1 MEKVMLGD
9 TGIEVSR
16 LSFGTGTHGWSG
28 RSDQTDLGLDGLADL
43 LLYAHGR
50 GVTFW
55 DSADQYGSH
64 PHVAR
69 ALRQLRREDVVI
81 TTKTCASTAEEAERD
96 IDRYLEEL
104 GTDYVDIV
112 LMHCMTNADWPDRQA
127 GVMDVLSGKKKQGV
141 IRSHGVSCHDFGALE
156 TASRSPWVESVLARI
171 NYAGKNME
179 GPPEKVIPVLE
190 AMHEAGK
197 GIYGMKVV
205 ACGDL
210 VKDTR
215 NAIHY
220 VLDLPC
226 VSAITVGMKSRQEV
240 DENVG
245 WVEAHDRDL
254 QPA

>member
-1 MEKVMLGD
+1 MEKVRLGN
-9 TGIEVSR
+9 TGISVSR

-28 RSDQTDLGLDGLADL
+28 RSDQTDLGLEGLSDL
-43 LLYAHGR
+43 LLYAHRR
-50 GVTFW
+50 GVSFW

-69 ALRQLRREDVVI
+69 ALSQVERDSVVI
-81 TTKTCASTAEEAERD
+81 TTKTCATTADEAEAD
-96 IDRYLEEL
+96 TDRYLAEL
-104 GTDYVDIV
+104 GTDYVDVV
-112 LMHCMTNADWPDRQA
+112 LMHCMMGANWPQKRA
-127 GVMDVLSGKKKQGV
+127 GVMDVLTRKKQEGV
-141 IRSHGVSCHDFGALE
+141 VRSVGVSCHDFGALQ
-156 TASRSPWVESVLARI
+156 AAARSPWVETVLARI
-171 NYAGKNME
+171 NYSGKNME

-210 VKDTR
+210 VGDAE

-226 VSAITVGMKSRQEV
+226 VSAITVGMKSRKEV
-240 DENVG
+240 DENIG